1 MTQLLEY
8 IKMALSNIR
17 ANKGRSVLTMLG
29 IIIGISSVI
38 TIMAVGDGFKKEM
51 GDQFNSMIG
60 GQLAIYMGDEAYNN
74 EDYMNADDLD
84 AVEELEGVTGTS
96 PFCNDYGT
104 AIVPK
109 GEFSVNL
116 SGGGTGAQEVSM
128 LNVKEGRFFNKSDIS
143 TGNRVCTIKKEDAV
157 KAFGTDDVLGM
168 NIEVT
173 LYQVTLDLTI
183 IGITEDKN
191 AGNSGVIASMMGS
204 GYNMEKSISLDIPYT
219 LFESFG
225 WETSDN
231 IYGFYITTDGQT
243 PTDQISDEAVKLLK
257 QRHHVSQEDYYM
269 MEDADAQIKTIESSM
284 GMVTAFISLV
294 AAISLLV
301 GGIGVMNIMLVSV
314 TERTREIGIRK
325 ALGAKTG
332 SIMLQFLAESAIIAG
347 IGGLI
352 GIILGTVLAY
362 TICSLPMLNFT
373 PGIKVST
380 ILLATL
386 FSSGVGIFFGIYP
399 AKKAAKMSPT
409 EALRRE

>member
-168 NIEVT
+168 NI
-173 LYQVTLDLTI
+173 
-183 IGITEDKN
+183 
-191 AGNSGVIASMMGS
+191 
-204 GYNMEKSISLDIPYT
+204 
-219 LFESFG
+219 
-225 WETSDN
+225 
-231 IYGFYITTDGQT
+231 
-243 PTDQISDEAVKLLK
+243 
-257 QRHHVSQEDYYM
+257 
-269 MEDADAQIKTIESSM
+269 
-284 GMVTAFISLV
+284 
-294 AAISLLV
+294 
-301 GGIGVMNIMLVSV
+301 
-314 TERTREIGIRK
+314 
-325 ALGAKTG
+325 
-332 SIMLQFLAESAIIAG
+332 
-347 IGGLI
+347 
-352 GIILGTVLAY
+352 
-362 TICSLPMLNFT
+362 
-373 PGIKVST
+373 
-380 ILLATL
+380 
-386 FSSGVGIFFGIYP
+386 
-399 AKKAAKMSPT
+399 
-409 EALRRE
+409 

>member
-8 IKMALSNIR
+8 MKMALSNIK

-60 GQLAIYMGDEAYNN
+60 GQLAIYMGDEAYSN
-74 EDYMNADDLD
+74 EDYMHSDDLD
-84 AVEELEGVTGTS
+84 AVEEIAGVTGTS
-96 PFCNDYGT
+96 PFCSDSGI
-104 AIVPK
+104 ALVPK
-109 GEFSVNL
+109 GEFNVNL
-116 SGGGTGAQEVSM
+116 SGGGTGAQEVAM
-128 LNVKEGRFFNKSDIS
+128 LNVVEGRFFNKSDIS
-143 TGNRVCTIKKEDAV
+143 TGNRVCTIKKEDAR

-173 LYQVTLDLTI
+173 LYQITLDLTI

-191 AGNSGVIASMMGS
+191 AGNSGAIASMMSG
-204 GYNMEKSISLDIPYT
+204 GYNMEKTISLDIPYT

-231 IYGFYITTDGQT
+231 IYGFYITTDGET
-243 PTDQISDEAVKLLK
+243 PTEQISDEALRMLR
-257 QRHHVSQEDYYM
+257 QRHHVKEKDYYM
-269 MEDADAQIKTIESSM
+269 LEDADAQIKSIESSM
-284 GMVTAFISLV
+284 SMVTAFISLV

-352 GIILGTVLAY
+352 GIVLGTVLAY

-373 PGIKVST
+373 PGIRIST

-399 AKKAAKMSPT
+399 AKKAAKMSPI

>member
-8 IKMALSNIR
+8 IKMALSNIK

-74 EDYMNADDLD
+74 EDYITADDLD
-84 AVEELEGVTGTS
+84 ALEEIKGVTGTS
-96 PFCNDYGT
+96 PFCSDSGT

-109 GEFSVNL
+109 GEFNVNL

-128 LNVKEGRFFNKSDIS
+128 LNVVEGRFFNKSDIS
-143 TGNRVCTIKKEDAV
+143 TGNRVCTIKKEDAI

-168 NIEVT
+168 NIEAT

-191 AGNSGVIASMMGS
+191 AGNSGAIASMMSG
-204 GYNMEKSISLDIPYT
+204 GYNMEKTISLDIPYT

-231 IYGFYITTDGQT
+231 IYGFYITTDGET
-243 PTDQISDEAVKLLK
+243 PTEQVSGETLKLLK
-257 QRHHVSQEDYYM
+257 QRHHVDEEDYYM
-269 MEDADAQIKTIESSM
+269 LEDADAQIKSIESSM

-362 TICSLPMLNFT
+362 TICSLPMLDFA
-373 PGIKVST
+373 PGVKIST
-380 ILLATL
+380 VLLATL

-399 AKKAAKMSPT
+399 AKKAAKMSPI

>member
-8 IKMALSNIR
+8 MKMALSNIK

-60 GQLAIYMGDEAYNN
+60 GQLAIYMGDEAYSN
-74 EDYMNADDLD
+74 EDYMHSDDLD
-84 AVEELEGVTGTS
+84 AVEEIAGVTGTS
-96 PFCNDYGT
+96 PFCSDSGI
-104 AIVPK
+104 ALVPK
-109 GEFSVNL
+109 GEFNVNL
-116 SGGGTGAQEVSM
+116 SGGGTGAQEVAM
-128 LNVKEGRFFNKSDIS
+128 LNVVEGRFFNKSDIS
-143 TGNRVCTIKKEDAV
+143 TGNRVCTIKKEDAR

-173 LYQVTLDLTI
+173 LYQITLDLTI

-191 AGNSGVIASMMGS
+191 AGNSGAIASMMSG
-204 GYNMEKSISLDIPYT
+204 GYNMEKTISLDIPYT

-231 IYGFYITTDGQT
+231 IYGFYITTDGET
-243 PTDQISDEAVKLLK
+243 PTEQISDEALRMLR
-257 QRHHVSQEDYYM
+257 QRHHVKEKDYYM
-269 MEDADAQIKTIESSM
+269 LEDADAQIKSIESSM
-284 GMVTAFISLV
+284 SMVTAFISLV

-352 GIILGTVLAY
+352 GIVLGTVLAY

-373 PGIKVST
+373 PGIRVST

-399 AKKAAKMSPT
+399 AKKAAKMSPI

>member
-1 MTQLLEY
+1 
-8 IKMALSNIR
+8 
-17 ANKGRSVLTMLG
+17 
-29 IIIGISSVI
+29 
-38 TIMAVGDGFKKEM
+38 
-51 GDQFNSMIG
+51 
-60 GQLAIYMGDEAYNN
+60 
-74 EDYMNADDLD
+74 
-84 AVEELEGVTGTS
+84 
-96 PFCNDYGT
+96 
-104 AIVPK
+104 
-109 GEFSVNL
+109 
-116 SGGGTGAQEVSM
+116 
-128 LNVKEGRFFNKSDIS
+128 
-143 TGNRVCTIKKEDAV
+143 
-157 KAFGTDDVLGM
+157 M

-380 ILLATL
+380 ILLAT
-386 FSSGVGIFFGIYP
+386 
-399 AKKAAKMSPT
+399 
-409 EALRRE
+409 

>member
-1 MTQLLEY
+1 
-8 IKMALSNIR
+8 
-17 ANKGRSVLTMLG
+17 
-29 IIIGISSVI
+29 
-38 TIMAVGDGFKKEM
+38 
-51 GDQFNSMIG
+51 
-60 GQLAIYMGDEAYNN
+60 
-74 EDYMNADDLD
+74 
-84 AVEELEGVTGTS
+84 
-96 PFCNDYGT
+96 
-104 AIVPK
+104 
-109 GEFSVNL
+109 
-116 SGGGTGAQEVSM
+116 M

-399 AKKAAKMSPT
+399 AKKAAKMSPI

>member
-109 GEFSVNL
+109 GEFNVNL

-269 MEDADAQIKTIESSM
+269 LDDADAQIQTIESSM
-284 GMVTAFISLV
+284 SMVTAFISLV

-325 ALGAKTG
+325 ALGANTG
-332 SIMLQFLAESAIIAG
+332 SIMLQFLA
-347 IGGLI
+347 
-352 GIILGTVLAY
+352 
-362 TICSLPMLNFT
+362 
-373 PGIKVST
+373 
-380 ILLATL
+380 
-386 FSSGVGIFFGIYP
+386 
-399 AKKAAKMSPT
+399 
-409 EALRRE
+409 

>member
-8 IKMALSNIR
+8 MKMALSNIK

-60 GQLAIYMGDEAYNN
+60 GQLAIYMGDEAYSN
-74 EDYMNADDLD
+74 EDYITADDLD
-84 AVEELEGVTGTS
+84 AIEEIEGVTGTS
-96 PFCNDYGT
+96 PFCSDSGI
-104 AIVPK
+104 AMVPK
-109 GEFSVNL
+109 GEFNVNL

-128 LNVKEGRFFNKSDIS
+128 LNVVEGRFFNKSDIS
-143 TGNRVCTIKKEDAV
+143 TGNRVCTIKREDAR

-168 NIEVT
+168 NIEAT

-191 AGNSGVIASMMGS
+191 AGNSGAIASMMS
-204 GYNMEKSISLDIPYT
+204 GGYSMENTISLDIPYT

-231 IYGFYITTDGQT
+231 IYGFYITTDGET
-243 PTDQISDEAVKLLK
+243 PTEQVSDEALKLLK
-257 QRHHVSQEDYYM
+257 QRHHVKEDDYYM
-269 MEDADAQIKTIESSM
+269 LEDADAQIKSIESSM
-284 GMVTAFISLV
+284 SMVTAFISLV

-325 ALGAKTG
+325 ALGAKTA

-352 GIILGTVLAY
+352 GIILGTILAY

-373 PGIKVST
+373 PGIKIST

-399 AKKAAKMSPT
+399 AKKAAKMSPI

>member
-8 IKMALSNIR
+8 MKMALSNIK

-60 GQLAIYMGDEAYNN
+60 GQLAIYMGDEAYSN
-74 EDYMNADDLD
+74 EDYIHSDDLD
-84 AVEELEGVTGTS
+84 AVEEIAGVTGTS
-96 PFCNDYGT
+96 PFCSDSGI
-104 AIVPK
+104 ALVPK
-109 GEFSVNL
+109 GEFNVNL
-116 SGGGTGAQEVSM
+116 SGGGTGAQEVAM
-128 LNVKEGRFFNKSDIS
+128 LNVVEGRFFNKSDIS
-143 TGNRVCTIKKEDAV
+143 TGNRVCTIKKEDAR

-173 LYQVTLDLTI
+173 LYQITLDLTI

-191 AGNSGVIASMMGS
+191 AGNSGAIASMMSG
-204 GYNMEKSISLDIPYT
+204 GYNMEKTISLDIPYT

-231 IYGFYITTDGQT
+231 IYGFYITTDGET
-243 PTDQISDEAVKLLK
+243 PTEQISDEALRMLR
-257 QRHHVSQEDYYM
+257 QRHHVKEKDYYM
-269 MEDADAQIKTIESSM
+269 LEDADAQIKSIESSM
-284 GMVTAFISLV
+284 SMVTAFISLV

-352 GIILGTVLAY
+352 GIVLGTVLAY

-373 PGIKVST
+373 PGIRIST

-399 AKKAAKMSPT
+399 AKKAAKMSPI